1 VSRPHPALVPLA
13 AGRAPDAI
21 PVTDDGLL
29 RSAGDHG
36 MQGLLWTWVRD
47 HAPDYSAR
55 TTLVGYDMVARTR
68 NARLT
73 ETLAQVQRTL
83 DAAGITAATL
93 KGVTAEAR
101 WYARPGERPSSDVDV
116 IVDAAAA
123 GGADEVLAALEPD
136 HPLRH
141 DLNALVRSGAVQS
154 VDVRVGTTAVDVHFD
169 LLKIGIPTRGHDL
182 MWERAQDH
190 ILPDGTTVRVLDPE
204 TALVHF
210 LVHLNRDAFPRLL
223 GFADVARILQRED
236 LDWEYIERFLR
247 GEGLEGVGAC
257 SLAMVTQRLGLPPAP
272 LTARGIRARA
282 WRATWPERVTLL
294 GSAGT
299 ARSRRQ
305 EVIPFLA
312 RGRTA
317 DTARWAW
324 QLGFPPRRTVAV
336 RYADVPGP
344 YLWRLTRGRL
354 RTAGERSV
362 ALRDRHTPSAAITS
376 TAPTGAAPPPTER
389 ERQAIA
395 PLMRRR
401 AATERLWLPVRG
413 ESMGWSIRNGT
424 RVRVE
429 PAATPRRGEV
439 WAFANAQG
447 EIVVHRSR
455 GKGPVGYVFQGDV
468 HVDPDATVGAER
480 LIGRVV
486 EIDPPQAG
494 LRWGAAS
501 GAVQRVPRVAV
512 GRATRALRRIR
523 AGVGAR
529 VRRSPGP

>member
-299 ARSRRQ
+299 ARSRRHRPLG
-305 EVIPFLA
+305 VATRVPAAADCRRPLRRRPRPVPLA
-312 RGRTA
+312 PHPRAAPHRGRA
-317 DTARWAW
+317 ERRVARSPHPERGDHLDCPDW
-324 QLGFPPRRTVAV
+324 RRTA
-336 RYADVPGP
+336 ADRARTPG
-344 YLWRLTRGRL
+344 
-354 RTAGERSV
+354 
-362 ALRDRHTPSAAITS
+362 DRAAD
-376 TAPTGAAPPPTER
+376 AAPGGYR
-389 ERQAIA
+389 ALVA
-395 PLMRRR
+395 PG
-401 AATERLWLPVRG
+401 AGGIDGV
-413 ESMGWSIRNGT
+413 
-424 RVRVE
+424 
-429 PAATPRRGEV
+429 
-439 WAFANAQG
+439 
-447 EIVVHRSR
+447 
-455 GKGPVGYVFQGDV
+455 
-468 HVDPDATVGAER
+468 VDPQRHAGPGGT
-480 LIGRVV
+480 GR
-486 EIDPPQAG
+486 DPA
-494 LRWGAAS
+494 
-501 GAVQRVPRVAV
+501 PR
-512 GRATRALRRIR
+512 
-523 AGVGAR
+523 
-529 VRRSPGP
+529 